1 MKDENGTNELTK
13 NLTQVVTGI
22 LSEMTGRNAPK
33 KEYTGLGLSPTTI
46 IIVTTFLCFVI
57 VVAVVGNVIALVAL
71 HVCRELRDTTCYF
84 ITNLC
89 ISDLLVSFL
98 SLPFWISFI
107 QSGWPSKEDGLV
119 YKLWICLDIFC
130 GSFSISNLV
139 LISIERYI
147 YIVYPLN
154 FESIITKRRAKW
166 LTAATPVYGIIASMI
181 GFVRMMAKNPYLII
195 PVVFLTY
202 VIPVAVMCFA
212 NGNTYLV
219 TMSHFKFIEQQEKD
233 RRRLISLGR
242 VQLPTGKAQTATKQ
256 QQGDKEASLNKN
268 MPKKGSRCF
277 SLESR
282 TRQET
287 IAIADEN
294 ETSKQ
299 HLHETIPCLLE
310 TKTKSQ
316 LALIKIEGIKEWEDY
331 VSQIESS
338 GKMRNRTDET
348 EEEDEHGLGDS
359 KDEKVLCSNDCCQED
374 GNVNRKG
381 QGKIDDERVALPKK
395 KKQAASSDRF
405 KKEQEKEKLKE
416 ELPESGNTVVTKSR
430 CMWRLR
436 GIKRELKAAK
446 AIALIIGTFLLL
458 WTPFMVVVLL
468 TVSMYKSS
476 LRQP

>member
-1 MKDENGTNELTK
+1 MMKDENGTNELTK

-33 KEYTGLGLSPTTI
+33 KEHTGLGLSPTTI

-57 VVAVVGNVIALVAL
+57 VVAVIGNIIALVAL
-71 HVCRELRDTTCYF
+71 HVCRELRVTTCYF

-154 FESIITKRRAKW
+154 FESIINKRRAKL

-242 VQLPTGKAQTATKQ
+242 VQLPTGKTQTATKQ
-256 QQGDKEASLNKN
+256 QQGMYYL
-268 MPKKGSRCF
+268 
-277 SLESR
+277 
-282 TRQET
+282 Q
-287 IAIADEN
+287 
-294 ETSKQ
+294 
-299 HLHETIPCLLE
+299 
-310 TKTKSQ
+310 
-316 LALIKIEGIKEWEDY
+316 
-331 VSQIESS
+331 
-338 GKMRNRTDET
+338 
-348 EEEDEHGLGDS
+348 
-359 KDEKVLCSNDCCQED
+359 
-374 GNVNRKG
+374 
-381 QGKIDDERVALPKK
+381 
-395 KKQAASSDRF
+395 
-405 KKEQEKEKLKE
+405 
-416 ELPESGNTVVTKSR
+416 
-430 CMWRLR
+430 RLR
-436 GIKRELKAAK
+436 FLSRNKRRS
-446 AIALIIGTFLLL
+446 
-458 WTPFMVVVLL
+458 V
-468 TVSMYKSS
+468 
-476 LRQP
+476 